1 MDVVAPAD
9 RIGGGWSP
17 TSVLIEYRLGAMPGD
32 EVVTLGVEH
41 ELRDAFSGN
50 GSVRPLADIPGRGK
64 TVGLAGGFLYEGTDL
79 WSDTQYVFDS
89 SRLVLRQ
96 QTFTCEVSRR
106 NEYID
111 AMREVRDWFMR
122 IVQ

>member
-1 MDVVAPAD
+1 
-9 RIGGGWSP
+9 
-17 TSVLIEYRLGAMPGD
+17 MPGD